1 MITTLLWELKQR
13 RSAILWW
20 TIGSVVLSI
29 GILALYPPIRDQ
41 ANQFN
46 QVINQLPPGLRQLKS
61 GGAARINVADPVA
74 FLNSQLFYIT
84 LPILWIILAITRAG
98 SLLGRD
104 EEDQTIELLLAR
116 PISRGRVLVAKAA
129 DLVVEFVIIGGV
141 TLAAISLLAP
151 SFGLHIATSRL
162 AIATAYTILFSLSFG
177 LISFALQAASN
188 LTRRVA
194 STLAVFVS
202 FGGYLIASL
211 SSLTD
216 WLRVP
221 AEFAPFHYFAPDKVM
236 LGQAVQGLDI
246 YLVGTLIVMTAIAYL
261 GFRRRDI
268 G

>member
-46 QVINQLPPGLRQLKS
+46 QVFNQLPAGLRQLKT
-61 GGAARINVADPVA
+61 GGAERINVADPVS

-116 PISRGRVLVAKAA
+116 PISRGRLLLAKAA
-129 DLVVEFVIIGGV
+129 DLVLEFMIIGGV
-141 TLAAISLLAP
+141 TLAVISLLAP
-151 SFGLHIATSRL
+151 LFGLHIATSRL
-162 AIATAYTILFSLSFG
+162 AIAAAYTAIFSLSFG
-177 LISFALQAASN
+177 LISFGLQAASS
-188 LTRRVA
+188 LTRRAA

-202 FGGYLIASL
+202 FGGCLIASL
-211 SSLTD
+211 SALTD
-216 WLRVP
+216 WLHVP
-221 AEFAPFHYFAPDKVM
+221 AKFAPYHYFAPDKVM
-236 LGQAVQGLDI
+236 LGQAVQGLNL
-246 YLVGTLIVMTAIAYL
+246 YLIGTLLVMSILAYL